1 MIDKSY
7 DNGIY
12 ETRVKKYKQYR
23 RKIKNDYSIFL
34 RKTSKNDET
43 KKIVKSISKIDK
55 NLIIKEFDSKLFI
68 DFSSNWTND
77 DGYVVS
83 IKNYLET
90 AKTNH
95 FRELLSKADSVKNNF
110 DMEPSF
116 DTDGN
121 LSLMWYKKDPK
132 YYELEKIR
140 EWIQF
145 MIKEKEQILSNVK
158 DKFFCFK
165 DAFYRTSNPE
175 TVVSILPIKSEF
187 KKIEK
192 NVKNKKMI
200 NIFLWMF
207 FSTIGLATFFILLFL
222 VIRK

>member
-1 MIDKSY
+1 MTDKNY
-7 DNGIY
+7 ENGVY
-12 ETRVKKYKQYR
+12 ETRVKRYKQYR

-34 RKTSKNDET
+34 RKTSKNDDT
-43 KKIVKSISKIDK
+43 KKIIKSISKIDK
-55 NLIIKEFDSKLFI
+55 NLVIKEFDSKLFI

-95 FRELLSKADSVKNNF
+95 FRELLSKADSVKNNI

-132 YYELEKIR
+132 YYELEKIK

-145 MIKEKEQILSNVK
+145 MVREKEQILGNVK
-158 DKFFCFK
+158 DKFFSFK
-165 DAFYRTSNPE
+165 DAFYRTSDPE

-187 KKIEK
+187 KKVER
-192 NVKNKKMI
+192 NEKNKKLVNMS
-200 NIFLWMF
+200 LWIF
-207 FSTIGLATFFILLFL
+207 FSAISLAILFILLFL
-222 VIRK
+222 VIK